1 MKIPARRIL
10 AQRWFGLRWGIPYSL
25 LTLGSALAIAAAWY
39 VLSNAEARLQSDF
52 LTDAQKARHQIET
65 RLNSHFDVVQATAA
79 LVTSNNEISGAEF
92 RAFVSALHLRRQY
105 PGLRAIGFAPRVPR
119 HQLKS
124 FLRLAALDGTPVTV
138 WARSAAPDC
147 YPVMFLEPRD
157 GGDHADIG
165 FDLSADGLAAGAL
178 ERARDSGQSVLTR
191 SVAFASPG
199 GEPPGT
205 TLLFAAP
212 IFRHGAR
219 VTTVAERRR
228 ALLGFALSPIDMGDM
243 MRVVSAA
250 NESVAFEVYDSSRS
264 ETGAVRYSSAAWTGR
279 FGYESAETVQVAG
292 QPWQIIV
299 RLAPREDLALSTG
312 QATLGAGL
320 LLVVLLFTV
329 TRAQV
334 RGWESAARHEAD
346 LHQLALHDP
355 LTGLPNRA
363 LLDDRLGKAIA
374 TAQRSGRRLAVI
386 FLDVDLFKQIND
398 TWGHATGDELLR
410 SVAARLLGS
419 VRQSDT
425 VSRHGGDEFVL
436 LLTDI
441 DQPQHAADRAYELM
455 SAITRPHAGGG
466 HAIEVTVSVGVSI
479 YPDDGRDATM
489 LLQAAD
495 AAMYQAKER
504 GRNTCQFF
512 TAEMNAR
519 AVARHTVEAG
529 LRRALARQELVLH
542 YQPKIALE
550 TGAISGV
557 EALVRWRDPGRGLI
571 GPAEFVSIAEE
582 SGLIVPLGR
591 WALREA
597 CRQASAWCESGFP
610 MAVAVNVSAIE
621 LRSKDFLEHAT
632 RVLRETGLDPRYLEL
647 ELTESILMRQVP
659 SAVEMLQALRALGV
673 TIAIDDFGTGYSSVT
688 YLRQFPVDVLK
699 VDQSFIHEVTTP
711 AGDSPIVSAMI
722 SMGRSLG
729 HRVVAE
735 GVETLEQFAFLRA
748 QHCSDAQG
756 FFFSRP
762 LPADQLTAS
771 WAAGPAGVFLRGRVA
786 GQPA

>member
-1 MKIPARRIL
+1 
-10 AQRWFGLRWGIPYSL
+10 
-25 LTLGSALAIAAAWY
+25 
-39 VLSNAEARLQSDF
+39 
-52 LTDAQKARHQIET
+52 
-65 RLNSHFDVVQATAA
+65 
-79 LVTSNNEISGAEF
+79 
-92 RAFVSALHLRRQY
+92 
-105 PGLRAIGFAPRVPR
+105 
-119 HQLKS
+119 
-124 FLRLAALDGTPVTV
+124 
-138 WARSAAPDC
+138 
-147 YPVMFLEPRD
+147 
-157 GGDHADIG
+157 
-165 FDLSADGLAAGAL
+165 
-178 ERARDSGQSVLTR
+178 
-191 SVAFASPG
+191 
-199 GEPPGT
+199 
-205 TLLFAAP
+205 
-212 IFRHGAR
+212 
-219 VTTVAERRR
+219 
-228 ALLGFALSPIDMGDM
+228 M

-250 NESVAFEVYDSSRS
+250 NESVAFEVYDSTRS
-264 ETGAVRYSSAAWTGR
+264 ETGAVRYSSTAWTGR

-299 RLAPREDLALSTG
+299 RLAPREDLALSSG
-312 QATLGAGL
+312 RATLGAGL

-374 TAQRSGRRLAVI
+374 AAQRSGRRLAVI

-398 TWGHATGDELLR
+398 TWGHATGVELLR

-455 SAITRPHAGGG
+455 SAITRPHLGGG

-597 CRQASAWCESGFP
+597 CRQASAWCESGCP
-610 MAVAVNVSAIE
+610 MSVAVNVSAIE

-632 RVLRETGLDPRYLEL
+632 KVLRETGLDPRYLQL

-748 QHCSDAQG
+748 QHCSEGQG
-756 FFFSRP
+756 FYFSRP

-771 WAAGPAGVFLRGRVA
+771 WAAGPAGVFLRARGSW
-786 GQPA
+786 QPA

>member
-10 AQRWFGLRWGIPYSL
+10 AQRWFGLRWGIPYTL
-25 LTLGSALAIAAAWY
+25 LTLGSALAIAAASY

-52 LTDAQKARHQIET
+52 LTDSQRARHQIEA

-79 LVTSNNEISGAEF
+79 LVTSNNEINGAEF

-105 PGLRAIGFAPRVPR
+105 PGLRAIGYAPRVPR
-119 HQLKS
+119 RQLKS
-124 FLRLAALDGTPVTV
+124 FLRLAALDGTSLTV
-138 WARSAAPDC
+138 SARNSSPDC
-147 YPVMFLEPRD
+147 YPVMFLEPTDVGNR
-157 GGDHADIG
+157 ADIG
-165 FDLSADGLAAGAL
+165 FDLSADGLAAVAL

-191 SVAFASPG
+191 SVAFATPA

-212 IFRHGAR
+212 IFRHGAS
-219 VTTVAERRR
+219 VTTVADRRR
-228 ALLGFALSPIDMGDM
+228 ALVGFALSPIDMDDM
-243 MRVVSAA
+243 MHVVAAA
-250 NESVAFEVYDSSRS
+250 NESVAFEVYDSTRS
-264 ETGAVRYSSAAWTGR
+264 ETGAVRYSSTAWTGR

-299 RLAPREDLALSTG
+299 RLAPREDLALSSG
-312 QATLGAGL
+312 RATLGAGL

-374 TAQRSGRRLAVI
+374 AAQRSGRRLAVI

-410 SVAARLLGS
+410 SVGARLLGS

-425 VSRHGGDEFVL
+425 VCRHGGDEFVL

-455 SAITRPHAGGG
+455 SAITRPHQGGG

-597 CRQASAWCESGFP
+597 CRQASAWCESGCP
-610 MAVAVNVSAIE
+610 MSVAVNVSAIE

-632 RVLRETGLDPRYLEL
+632 KVLRETGLDPRYLQL

-748 QHCSDAQG
+748 QHCSEGQG
-756 FFFSRP
+756 FYFSRP

-771 WAAGPAGVFLRGRVA
+771 WAAGPAGVFLRARGSW
-786 GQPA
+786 QPA

>member
-1 MKIPARRIL
+1 MKIPARRVL

-52 LTDAQKARHQIET
+52 LTDAQRARHQIET

-79 LVTSNNEISGAEF
+79 LVTSNNEINGAEF

-119 HQLKS
+119 RQLKS
-124 FLRLAALDGTPVTV
+124 FLRLAALDGTPLTV
-138 WARSAAPDC
+138 WARSSSPDC

-157 GGDHADIG
+157 AGNRADIG
-165 FDLSADGLAAGAL
+165 FDLSADGLASAAL

-191 SVAFASPG
+191 SVAFATPA

-212 IFRHGAR
+212 IFQHGAS
-219 VTTVAERRR
+219 VKTVAERRR
-228 ALLGFALSPIDMGDM
+228 ALMGFALSPIDMDDM
-243 MRVVSAA
+243 MRTVSAA
-250 NESVAFEVYDSSRS
+250 DESVAFEVYDSTRS

-299 RLAPREDLALSTG
+299 RLAPREDLALSSG

-320 LLVVLLFTV
+320 LLVILLFTV

-374 TAQRSGRRLAVI
+374 AAQRSGRRLAVI

-398 TWGHATGDELLR
+398 AWGHATGDELLR

-455 SAITRPHAGGG
+455 SAITRPHEGGG

-479 YPDDGRDATM
+479 YPDDGRDAAM

-529 LRRALARQELVLH
+529 LRRALARHELVLH

-597 CRQASAWCESGFP
+597 CRQARAWCESGFP

-632 RVLRETGLDPRYLEL
+632 QVLRETGLDPRYLEL

-735 GVETLEQFAFLRA
+735 GVETLEQCAFLRA
-748 QHCSDAQG
+748 QHCSDGQG

-762 LPADQLTAS
+762 LPADQLTAA
-771 WAAGPAGVFLRGRVA
+771 WAAGPAGVFLRGHV
-786 GQPA
+786 QPA